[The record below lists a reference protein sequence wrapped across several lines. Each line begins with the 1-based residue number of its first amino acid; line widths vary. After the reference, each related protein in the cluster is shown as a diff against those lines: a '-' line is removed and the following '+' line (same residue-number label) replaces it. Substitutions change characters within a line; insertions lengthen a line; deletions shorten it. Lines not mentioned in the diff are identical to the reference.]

1 MLHEGMN
8 KQPFL
13 TKNPNTDM
21 TKILGMRALHM
32 VHRHMT
38 KEVSTIFMLLLFR
51 RFTCSLLVLFFF
63 TFVMFHF

>member
-13 TKNPNTDM
+13 TKNPNTVM

-51 RFTCSLLVLFFF
+51 RFTCSLLVPFF